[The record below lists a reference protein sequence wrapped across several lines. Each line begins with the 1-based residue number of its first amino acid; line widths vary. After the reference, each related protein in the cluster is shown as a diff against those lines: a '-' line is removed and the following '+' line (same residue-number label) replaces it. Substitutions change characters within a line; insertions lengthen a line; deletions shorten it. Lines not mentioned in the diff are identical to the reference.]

1 MGTRRFDERG
11 FDLGDVDDSQ
21 LPPGVSPTNDK
32 QAFSESEFVAPDTA
46 TPVNLTAEQK
56 SAAAAP
62 QSPFETSREMSAATA
77 ANPTKASL
85 PPSVVSMRRLI
96 MLVTAA
102 GLLTAL
108 LAVAMSNR
116 SDGAALCSE
125 QPHWNQYNCQPG

>member
-1 MGTRRFDERG
+1 MGKRRFDERG

-32 QAFSESEFVAPDTA
+32 QSFSDAEFVAPDTA

-56 SAAAAP
+56 NAAAAP
-62 QSPFETSREMSAATA
+62 QSPFETARDMSAAAA
-77 ANPTKASL
+77 ANPPKASL
-85 PPSVVSMRRLI
+85 PPGVLPIRRMI

-102 GLLTAL
+102 GLLTAV